1 MEPTKIVLIV
11 AGGRGERMQSD
22 IPKQFIEVA
31 GKPILMH
38 TIEAFIRYDS
48 GLPIFVVL
56 PADQIKFWE
65 NLCSKYSF
73 KFPHHLV
80 VGGETRFH
88 SVKNGLAAVSDFLA
102 TFYHDKSENEKYS
115 VLIAVHDGVRPL
127 VSEATIRR
135 CFDEAEKFGT
145 AIPSLDLIDSL
156 RSIHTK
162 HSQSLD
168 RSAYKLVQTP
178 QVFNFNILQK
188 AYEQEFSPLF
198 TDDASVV
205 ESIGLNIHLTEGNR
219 ENIKLTTA
227 FDLELASFLLAK
239 RENSVY

>member
-11 AGGRGERMQSD
+11 AGGRGERMQSEV
-22 IPKQFIEVA
+22 PKQFIEVA

-38 TIEAFIRYDS
+38 TVEAFIRYDS
-48 GLPIFVVL
+48 NLPVFVVL
-56 PADQIKFWE
+56 PADQIDFWE
-65 NLCSKYSF
+65 NLCSKYAF

-88 SVKNGLAAVSDFLA
+88 SVKNGLAAVSEFLA
-102 TFYHDKSENEKYS
+102 TFYPDQSEKERDIA
-115 VLIAVHDGVRPL
+115 LIAVHDGVRPL

-162 HSQSLD
+162 NSQSLD
-168 RSAYKLVQTP
+168 RSAFKLVQTP
-178 QVFNFNILQK
+178 QVFYLNFLQQ
-188 AYEQEFSPLF
+188 AYKQEFSPLF

-205 ESIGLNIHLTEGNR
+205 ESIGLNVHLTEGNR